1 MKKLLTGAV
10 AAVAASLVAFGAAA
24 PVAKADPYGT
34 AGCGLGSMVFGNDP
48 GIVQIFAAT
57 TNGTSGNQTFG
68 ITTGTSNCTDTA
80 GGAASA
86 KSFIETNREA
96 FAKDVARGNG
106 ETIKGLATL
115 AGCQNPAA
123 VGVALQGSFGAIFP
137 NAKVSDTQVSQSA
150 VDALKA
156 HPELGC
162 KLLS

>member
-1 MKKLLTGAV
+1 MKKLLTGAI
-10 AAVAASLVAFGAAA
+10 AAVAASLVAFGAVA

-68 ITTGTSNCTDTA
+68 ITTGTSNCEDTG

-86 KSFIETNREA
+86 QSFIETNREA

-106 ETIKGLATL
+106 ETIKGLSTL
-115 AGCQNPAA
+115 AGCQNVVA
-123 VGVALQGSFGAIFP
+123 VGATLQGSFTRIFP
-137 NAKVSDTQVSQSA
+137 NAKATDTQVSQSA
-150 VDALKA
+150 VATLKA

-162 KLLS
+162 KLL